1 MILWKELIQSDQE
14 IHEAWNAYIEKL
26 NEFKEIHK
34 SVVQQRRDGPDTDG
48 VRRDIKQMEE
58 ERNQIA
64 NRVEKADRKVK
75 SLPNADVWITAAR
88 KLREERNKEEEV
100 QMQIRE
106 QQTQM
111 KVLESRLERASTRL
125 ESLSQQRKGMTTRDL
140 IERTDEEL
148 KTAKYRKDELLPK
161 KLADQKR
168 QLQALKEAA
177 ADSNPDR
184 IELLEKVRILR
195 DEVRR
200 YDEAK
205 MEDAKDPSL
214 VAFRKNAKDLARR
227 KEALSNTLRNK
238 QDEEEEINKEV
249 TQKKELF
256 EKEYG
261 GAKMSDEDF
270 QEYGAK
276 MRQEG
281 KKYNDAR
288 KMLKYLQQALTEKL
302 I

>member
-1 MILWKELIQSDQE
+1 M
-14 IHEAWNAYIEKL
+14 
-26 NEFKEIHK
+26 
-34 SVVQQRRDGPDTDG
+34 G
-48 VRRDIKQMEE
+48 
-58 ERNQIA
+58 
-64 NRVEKADRKVK
+64 
-75 SLPNADVWITAAR
+75 WIFI
-88 KLREERNKEEEV
+88 V
-100 QMQIRE
+100 I
-106 QQTQM
+106 
-111 KVLESRLERASTRL
+111 S
-125 ESLSQQRKGMTTRDL
+125 G
-140 IERTDEEL
+140 
-148 KTAKYRKDELLPK
+148 
-161 KLADQKR
+161 
-168 QLQALKEAA
+168 
-177 ADSNPDR
+177 
-184 IELLEKVRILR
+184 KVRILR

-205 MEDAKDPSL
+205 MEDARDPSL

-249 TQKKELF
+249 SQKKEFF

-288 KMLKYLQQALTEKL
+288 KMLKYLQQENGLLSRTAEVTKKNLQMEEEKL
-302 I
+302 EELERLHGVTGLFVCVINWKLEMF